1 MDRYRLIVG
10 IVVCFIYLL
19 AMYPWQTVCV
29 AVILFIAYIIISN
42 IGTIPSTGLSIG
54 RNEQERQRKEALAN
68 AKIYLAPYSD
78 IWRNLKLSNKFCTL
92 RLQSNGYTIVGRETS
107 APYRSF
113 RILKSRV
120 HSDTDL
126 WNMFCTVFDYNT
138 RFDRL
143 IELCRIYQ
151 ADIKIEGEDYKLSQ
165 GTDYAISVTNNKSS
179 TDVKIDII
187 DKKQEQTIKE
197 KIDINNA
204 SEVEITSLPGISIV
218 LAKKIIKK
226 REEIGGFKDINEF
239 LQFTPLKAHM
249 RNQLKDLVCV
259 NKMKGSGKIKR
270 NSERSVDL

>member
-1 MDRYRLIVG
+1 
-10 IVVCFIYLL
+10 LL
-19 AMYPWQTVCV
+19 AEKHLLHT
-29 AVILFIAYIIISN
+29 
-42 IGTIPSTGLSIG
+42 
-54 RNEQERQRKEALAN
+54 
-68 AKIYLAPYSD
+68 
-78 IWRNLKLSNKFCTL
+78 
-92 RLQSNGYTIVGRETS
+92 
-107 APYRSF
+107 
-113 RILKSRV
+113 V